1 MLEFS
6 LQEKRFILFLLAT
19 FLTGCAVLWYRQS
32 HGDPALALWQEEAR
46 RQAQQTAAAAGPH
59 DESGEK
65 AGAPPLAQ
73 ALLGQKHRLIARLN
87 INTATAE
94 ELAALERIGPAMAAR
109 IVRYRE
115 EHGPFQAIEQ
125 VQRVKGIGPKT
136 FARIRDRIGV
146 E

>member
-6 LQEKRFILFLLAT
+6 LQEKRFILFLLTT
-19 FLTGCAVLWYRQS
+19 FLAGCAVLWYRQS
-32 HGDPALALWQEEAR
+32 HGDPALAVWREQVR
-46 RQAQQTAAAAGPH
+46 RNAQTDSAAGMPRQKSAARSA
-59 DESGEK
+59 E
-65 AGAPPLAQ
+65 PLAQ
-73 ALLGQKHRLIARLN
+73 PLLSQKHRLIARLN

-94 ELAALERIGPAMAAR
+94 ELASLERIGPAMAAR

-125 VQRVKGIGPKT
+125 VQQVKGIGPKT
-136 FARIRDRIGV
+136 FARIRDQIGV